1 MLSNGTNIPK
11 FHHLANPI
19 NRSKKWL
26 NVFIK
31 SDSAL
36 KKVPKAAKT
45 CKAKEEKLVLR
56 HKNLLFVFRFVNLR
70 LIFRF
75 ARIRFLFLENRICA

>member
-26 NVFIK
+26 NVFFIK
-31 SDSAL
+31 SGSAL
-36 KKVPKAAKT
+36 KEVPKAAKT
-45 CKAKEEKLVLR
+45 FKAKEEKLVLR
-56 HKNLLFVFRFVNLR
+56 HKNLLFVFCFVNYFPFCAKK
-70 LIFRF
+70 IFVSGK
-75 ARIRFLFLENRICA
+75 

>member
-26 NVFIK
+26 NVFFIK
-31 SDSAL
+31 SGSAL
-36 KKVPKAAKT
+36 KEVPKAAKT
-45 CKAKEEKLVLR
+45 CKAKEE
-56 HKNLLFVFRFVNLR
+56 
-70 LIFRF
+70 
-75 ARIRFLFLENRICA
+75 